1 MLVPKHEAQH
11 RAYLQRLQERNQT
24 FRQQKGND
32 DKFLDKLRREQGFSV
47 CFSGANAS
55 KGGVPSRNKPSKGHS
70 RGGSPWRQWEE
81 GTVEIKG
88 LRGEVYAVRPT
99 GERVATKA
107 PGLNFCKDALPSWAA
122 TQKVDEGVLQASEES
137 QLNLDATGQDLVFLR
152 QQLSKDA
159 GLDDETGIPDDKVED
174 LSHEVPIPSD
184 LTERVARL
192 PNHWRHA
199 LMDLLEEAEAL
210 QEKMTCD
217 TCDEDLLHT
226 PVDEGN
232 EALTEDV
239 LGIDEPDEIGEICEV
254 DRKLDP
260 DSEKEDEQLE
270 ADSEPIRS
278 TSSGGNP
285 APSKSQCSVPSQ
297 EPVGCSQGSQGSQDR
312 QAEVSAETPDGEDVT
327 ATSRAR
333 ESPATVGKDLVA
345 AGGGAAAVRVVR
357 AAEKDLPD

>member
-1 MLVPKHEAQH
+1 
-11 RAYLQRLQERNQT
+11 
-24 FRQQKGND
+24 
-32 DKFLDKLRREQGFSV
+32 
-47 CFSGANAS
+47 
-55 KGGVPSRNKPSKGHS
+55 
-70 RGGSPWRQWEE
+70 
-81 GTVEIKG
+81 
-88 LRGEVYAVRPT
+88 
-99 GERVATKA
+99 
-107 PGLNFCKDALPSWAA
+107 
-122 TQKVDEGVLQASEES
+122 
-137 QLNLDATGQDLVFLR
+137 
-152 QQLSKDA
+152 
-159 GLDDETGIPDDKVED
+159 
-174 LSHEVPIPSD
+174 
-184 LTERVARL
+184 
-192 PNHWRHA
+192 
-199 LMDLLEEAEAL
+199 MDLLEEAEAL

-270 ADSEPIRS
+270 ADSEPI
-278 TSSGGNP
+278 
-285 APSKSQCSVPSQ
+285 Q

-345 AGGGAAAVRVVR
+345 AGGGLGFTDINRH
-357 AAEKDLPD
+357 LYPDIYKTIFFL

>member
-11 RAYLQRLQERNQT
+11 RAYLQRLQERNQA
-24 FRQQKGND
+24 FRQQKEND

-55 KGGVPSRNKPSKGHS
+55 KGGVPSRNKPSRGHS
-70 RGGSPWRQWEE
+70 RGSSPWRQWEE

-122 TQKVDEGVLQASEES
+122 TQKVDEGGLQTSEES
-137 QLNLDATGQDLVFLR
+137 QWNLDATGQDLAFLR

-159 GLDDETGIPDDKVED
+159 GLDDETGIPDDEKIQD
-174 LSHEVPIPSD
+174 LSDEVPIPSD

-192 PNHWRHA
+192 PNHWRRA

-210 QEKMTCD
+210 QEKMTC
-217 TCDEDLLHT
+217 EDV
-226 PVDEGN
+226 PDAPGEEGN
-232 EALTEDV
+232 EALTDQDV
-239 LGIDEPDEIGEICEV
+239 PGNEPDQIGEICE

-260 DSEKEDEQLE
+260 DSEKDEQPE
-270 ADSEPIRS
+270 TDSAGSEPIRS
-278 TSSGGNP
+278 SSGGNLV
-285 APSKSQCSVPSQ
+285 PSTSQCSVPSQ
-297 EPVGCSQGSQGSQDR
+297 EPVGCSQASQDR
-312 QAEVSAETPDGEDVT
+312 QAEVSDETPDGEDET
-327 ATSRAR
+327 ATFCAT
-333 ESPATVGKDLVA
+333 ESPAVGKDLVA

-357 AAEKDLPD
+357 AAEKDVPD